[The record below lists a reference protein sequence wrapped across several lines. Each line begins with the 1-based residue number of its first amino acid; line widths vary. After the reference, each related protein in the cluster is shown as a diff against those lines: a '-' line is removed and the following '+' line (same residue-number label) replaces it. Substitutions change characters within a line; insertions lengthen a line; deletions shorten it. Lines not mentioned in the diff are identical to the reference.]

1 MKYSA
6 EVSRTLNMLCVEN
19 SLLKLIGVKR
29 VYFQQQGRGLLDTLV
44 SEIHASDTRDQ
55 GRC

>member
-6 EVSRTLNMLCVEN
+6 EVSRILNMLCVEN